1 MEVTVYLL
9 TDRGRA
15 PLGVRRT
22 IQRDSPFARRALA
35 ALLEG
40 PTDAERRAGISS
52 AIPEHATVRSFSI
65 APSLS
70 RAAGTATVDLGG
82 MPTVGEAGTV
92 NIARVA
98 AQVARTLIGL
108 SGIERVRLRANSGP
122 WGFWSI
128 RPPHHVLDRPWDY
141 EALLDLNEICTAKPG
156 TEAVPGD
163 CFSALP

>member
-1 MEVTVYLL
+1 
-9 TDRGRA
+9 
-15 PLGVRRT
+15 
-22 IQRDSPFARRALA
+22 
-35 ALLEG
+35 
-40 PTDAERRAGISS
+40 
-52 AIPEHATVRSFSI
+52 VRSFSI

-122 WGFWSI
+122 WGFWRI
-128 RPPHHVLDRPWDY
+128 QPPHHVLDRPWDY